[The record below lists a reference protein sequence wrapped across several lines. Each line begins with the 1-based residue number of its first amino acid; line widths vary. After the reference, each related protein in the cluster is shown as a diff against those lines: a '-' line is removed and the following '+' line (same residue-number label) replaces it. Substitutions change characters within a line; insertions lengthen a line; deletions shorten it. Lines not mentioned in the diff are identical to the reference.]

1 MAALQVDDRAPEF
14 ELKAPEG
21 NVMAIADLLA
31 HNEYLV
37 IAFYPAAWSRVC
49 GDEMSVLQEMLG
61 EFQQM
66 GAAVVGIS
74 VDNTWTN
81 QAWAEARGIEFPL
94 LSDFEPKGAVARAF
108 GVLHESGVAERALFV
123 VDPERIVRYSYVSPM
138 GEVPSLEGIFDTLEE
153 LSEDE

>member
-1 MAALQVDDRAPEF
+1 MASLQVGDRAPEF
-14 ELKAPEG
+14 ELKGADG
-21 NVMAIADLLA
+21 NVMAIAGLLA
-31 HNEYLV
+31 DSEYLV

-61 EFQQM
+61 ELQQM

-81 QAWAEARGIEFPL
+81 QAWAEAKGIEFPL
-94 LSDFEPKGAVARAF
+94 LSDFEPKGQVARAF
-108 GVLHESGVAERALFV
+108 GVLHDSGVAERALFV
-123 VDPERIVRYSYVSPM
+123 VGSGGIVRYSYVSPM

-153 LSEDE
+153 LAGDE